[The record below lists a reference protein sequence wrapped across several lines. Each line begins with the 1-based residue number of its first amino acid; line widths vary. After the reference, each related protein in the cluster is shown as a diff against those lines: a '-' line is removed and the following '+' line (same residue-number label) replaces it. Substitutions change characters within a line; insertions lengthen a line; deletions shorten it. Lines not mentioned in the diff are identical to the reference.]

1 MVSDSDLAG
10 ALAGQAGQLLLAIRD
25 QRPHRASVAVAADIR
40 SDELI
45 ADLLA
50 KSRPHDAILS
60 EEVATNGDRLRSSR
74 VWIIDPLD
82 GTREY
87 GEQGRD
93 DWAVHVALWQDGAL
107 TAGAVAI
114 PARREVWSTS
124 EEAAP
129 VRRPIARIAVSRSRP
144 PDWARAVAGD
154 MGAEVVAMGS
164 AGAKVAAILRGD
176 VDAYLHDGGQYEWD
190 SAAPV
195 AVARHYG
202 LAATRA
208 DGRPLLYNQPNPYL
222 PDLVVAPVAA
232 MSRLL
237 DSIAAQLSPMPA
249 STLVG
254 VDAAGRKQTS
264 RSPLQLATH
273 RPTENGLAGR

>member
-25 QRPHRASVAVAADIR
+25 QRATAVTADVR
-40 SDELI
+40 SDELL
-45 ADLLA
+45 ADLLRKA
-50 KSRPHDAILS
+50 RPDDAILS
-60 EEVATNGDRLRSSR
+60 EEIASTGDRLRSSR

-87 GEQGRD
+87 GEAGRE

-114 PARREVWSTS
+114 PSRREVWSTS

-129 VRRPIARIAVSRSRP
+129 IQRRIARIAVSRSRP
-144 PDWARAVAGD
+144 PDWAQGVAD
-154 MGAEVVAMGS
+154 ELEAELVPMGS
-164 AGAKVAAILRGD
+164 AGAKIAAILRGD

-208 DGRPLLYNQPNPYL
+208 DGRPLLYNQPDPYL
-222 PDLVVAPVAA
+222 PDLVIAPVPA

-237 DSIAAQLSPMPA
+237 DSIAAELSPPPVTASAAAGVATQSASTPVQLSARRP
-249 STLVG
+249 SLNG
-254 VDAAGRKQTS
+254 VAGS
-264 RSPLQLATH
+264 
-273 RPTENGLAGR
+273 